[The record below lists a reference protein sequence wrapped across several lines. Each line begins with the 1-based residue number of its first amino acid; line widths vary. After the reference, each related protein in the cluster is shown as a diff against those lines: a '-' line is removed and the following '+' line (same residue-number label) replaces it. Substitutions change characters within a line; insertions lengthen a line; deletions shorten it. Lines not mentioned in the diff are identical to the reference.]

1 VGAVPGGGVP
11 AVRREFFF
19 LKSFF
24 FLVFG
29 FFFSFLSLTSQ
40 QKPKISK
47 KTKPFQQQQQ
57 LNSFFLKAALWV
69 PQLNPLTLYRLVGF
83 FLLGLPAFKE
93 FYRFVVAGEERKAE
107 EEERRRKNLSREE
120 MKLLPPLPSN
130 RLGPCAWLMLAII
143 ATETLVAV
151 KFGPSLLLVAAA
163 KGGGSGSG
171 SGGSGGSGSG
181 GNVKGLPS
189 SVFRAWSV
197 FGVAAAGLAGS
208 WLWPRD

>member
-1 VGAVPGGGVP
+1 M
-11 AVRREFFF
+11 
-19 LKSFF
+19 
-24 FLVFG
+24 
-29 FFFSFLSLTSQ
+29 
-40 QKPKISK
+40 
-47 KTKPFQQQQQ
+47 
-57 LNSFFLKAALWV
+57 
-69 PQLNPLTLYRLVGF
+69 
-83 FLLGLPAFKE
+83 
-93 FYRFVVAGEERKAE
+93 VAGEQRAA
-107 EEERRRKNLSREE
+107 EEERRKKLPNRGASSGLS
-120 MKLLPPLPSN
+120 PSIPASN